1 VGGIGCS
8 SDVGSEGIRPTV
20 APGLARQT
28 VGWTSTSLEWD
39 SVPVWGRVPL
49 SKTFRNRWRSAMRT
63 FNSIGWLLAVGTFF
77 GHGALGAQE
86 TLMEGDL
93 RHGGFGAP
101 VVKFTQ
107 VDDRFGV
114 LVGGRGGWIIN
125 GSFVVGGGGYGL
137 ANLDNF
143 EHVTNASG
151 DRGRLSMGYGGL
163 ELTYVLRPDEL
174 VHLSLGV
181 LIGAGGVVWNPLGQS
196 GKQEDDPFFITEP
209 ELDVVLNVT
218 TFMRAGF
225 GVSYR
230 FVRGV
235 ELLDL
240 RDGDVSGLG
249 GVVALQFG
257 SF

>member
-1 VGGIGCS
+1 
-8 SDVGSEGIRPTV
+8 
-20 APGLARQT
+20 
-28 VGWTSTSLEWD
+28 
-39 SVPVWGRVPL
+39 
-49 SKTFRNRWRSAMRT
+49 MRT
-63 FNSIGWLLAVGTFF
+63 SNSIGWLLAAGMFL
-77 GHGALGAQE
+77 GHGALDAQE

-107 VDDRFGV
+107 IDDRFGV

-125 GSFVVGGGGYGL
+125 GSLVIGGGGYGL

-174 VHLSLGV
+174 VHLTLGV
-181 LIGAGGVVWNPLGQS
+181 LIGAGGVVWNPLGSS
-196 GKQEDDPFFITEP
+196 GRQEDDPFFITEP

-218 TFMRAGF
+218 RFMRLALGAG
-225 GVSYR
+225 YR
-230 FVRGV
+230 LVRGV
-235 ELLDL
+235 ELFDL
-240 RDGDVSGLG
+240 GDGDISGLA
-249 GVVALQFG
+249 GVVTLKFG